1 MLTLTLLANM
11 TDSDDSSAA
20 SSGDELLD
28 FVAPGGCDISFS
40 LQGVFSLTLHT
51 SRASSTGTQQSK
63 QDSSPEKST
72 ASESVEV
79 TEVVVD
85 AVAEAAA
92 DPPAGNR
99 KRKRGEDGEATDD
112 DIQILVESAF
122 KKCYD
127 GVKIGSLDKLFWL
140 EKSERSTK
148 KLYAVRIPGDDE
160 TVGLHFR
167 KYDEAKQCKV
177 QYIQY
182 PHESNKAARGRYDLA
197 GVKSLTPYHG
207 GNEDQSAWCPALF
220 ERYSKQLKRDK
231 VDSLGLKK
239 ELLFLQKILKEA
251 ECEERE
257 KKRAKELEDIPA
269 EIETATTSP
278 KETDPEDSAEAEE
291 SEDDTEDMWN
301 RKRDPLR
308 AGDEIEFY
316 EQQAQVSKRTLRTM
330 TVHAVNPKARTSGG
344 RILTLADPLVVL
356 GPEHQVR
363 IVKRMIRG
371 KLQDHDGT
379 FRPIEEYS
387 LRKSG
392 GPDAA
397 AKLMAQTAQ
406 RHKDTIKRKQDE
418 MIAKARADGFC
429 PEDMIR

>member
-1 MLTLTLLANM
+1 M

-28 FVAPGGCDISFS
+28 FVAPG
-40 LQGVFSLTLHT
+40 
-51 SRASSTGTQQSK
+51 TQQSK
-63 QDSSPEKST
+63 DSSPEKST
-72 ASESVEV
+72 ASESVEL
-79 TEVVVD
+79 TEVVVN
-85 AVAEAAA
+85 AVAEAAT
-92 DPPAGNR
+92 DPLAASR
-99 KRKRGEDGEATDD
+99 KRKREEDGGEATDD
-112 DIQILVESAF
+112 DVQILIEQAF

-148 KLYAVRIPGDDE
+148 KVYAVRIPSPDE

-167 KYDEAKQCKV
+167 KYDESKQCKV

-182 PHESNKAARGRYDLA
+182 PHDSKNAARGRYDLA

-207 GNEDQSAWCPALF
+207 GKEEQSAWCPALF
-220 ERYSKQLKRDK
+220 ERYAKQLKKDK

-239 ELLFLQKILKEA
+239 EYLFLQRILKEA

-269 EIETATTSP
+269 EIETKAICP
-278 KETDPEDSAEAEE
+278 KETELEDAAEAEE
-291 SEDDTEDMWN
+291 SEDETEDMWS

-308 AGDEIEFY
+308 AGDVIGFY
-316 EQQAQVSKRTLRTM
+316 EQQAKIRDETYRTYK
-330 TVHAVNPKARTSGG
+330 VVAVNPKARTAGG
-344 RILTLADPLVVL
+344 RILTLDDPLIVL
-356 GPEHQVR
+356 GPDHQVK
-363 IVKRMIRG
+363 IVQRMIRG
-371 KLQDHDGT
+371 KLQDHNGT
-379 FRPIEEYS
+379 FRPLEEYS

-397 AKLMAQTAQ
+397 AKLMAQAAQ
-406 RHKDTIKRKQDE
+406 RNKDIIKRKQDE
-418 MIAKARADGFC
+418 MIAKAKADGFC